1 MRNPPHHRAAH
12 RAVLTATVLFLTGTL
27 NGCMA
32 APVPHN
38 TASPVAEATAT
49 ETPPVFASSEEAL
62 AVATATYSAYL
73 SAGDVAGK
81 IGSDSWNEYLSFT
94 TGPERDGVTS
104 SRTALEAEGRSLTGS
119 TAFDS
124 MKIQMSSAL
133 PDATWEIRTYLCLDI
148 THSQLLNSSGQP
160 VNDSEGPL
168 RWPMVVRFVTSQE
181 DSQQLLISEST
192 VWSGS
197 NFC

>member
-1 MRNPPHHRAAH
+1 MRNPLRRRPLHAVVPS
-12 RAVLTATVLFLTGTL
+12 AVLLVSIGLLS
-27 NGCMA
+27 GCMA
-32 APVPHN
+32 TPAPTDSSTPSAAAES
-38 TASPVAEATAT
+38 TA
-49 ETPPVFASSEEAL
+49 TPPVFASDEEAL
-62 AVATATYSAYL
+62 AAAEAAYTAYL
-73 SAGDVAGK
+73 SAGDTAGE
-81 IGSDSWNEYLSFT
+81 IGSDSWNKYLSFT

-148 THSQLLNSSGQP
+148 THSQLLDSSGQP
-160 VNDSEGPL
+160 IDVSEGPL
-168 RWPMVVRFVTSQE
+168 RWPMVVRFVSPQK